1 MTRTPDGAGWRRRL
15 GSAACAT
22 AAFFLLSGA
31 AAAQDIVTLAGGQ
44 AAIVFM
50 VTGQGITGDIE
61 IRDAKTGAP
70 VWDAL
75 LSQTSVRQFTVR
87 PGDYRIVAAPGAAPV
102 AVVARPGR
110 AILVALAGENGG
122 YRIIRTSDVGAG
134 EIGGT
139 ALPSFIDDNRIPA
152 LDYAPVSLDRSG
164 AGLSFL
170 FRADF

>member
-122 YRIIRTSDVGAG
+122 
-134 EIGGT
+134 T